1 MAVWDNNVRDNTHRG
16 GKRVTD
22 EDRRPQAEVALSGH
36 PPRARDLSPR
46 GPACGIN
53 VRSETQRRRPATEGR
68 GGQVIYISFLQE
80 KEVGHKKP
88 VREDA

>member
-1 MAVWDNNVRDNTHRG
+1 MAVWNNNVRDHTQRG

-22 EDRRPQAEVALSGH
+22 EDRCSQAEVTLSGH

-46 GPACGIN
+46 GPACGVN